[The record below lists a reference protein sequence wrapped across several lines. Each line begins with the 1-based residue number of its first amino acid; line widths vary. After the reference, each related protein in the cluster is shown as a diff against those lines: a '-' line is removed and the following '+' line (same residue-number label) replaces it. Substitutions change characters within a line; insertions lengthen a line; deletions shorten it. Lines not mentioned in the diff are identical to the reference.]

1 MTIHDFEPMLA
12 ASAATPAFRA
22 ELAAFAAGG
31 DAERIEARAHNP
43 RVKILRTVAQ
53 LLSAEP
59 TLAVDR
65 VAIAA
70 VSGCADY
77 TGTLTATDARGE
89 EHRFRFVWDCAWKAE
104 QVGYRDYFDLP
115 DQIRAAREF
124 GWDCFQQWER
134 VPSAVAA

>member
-1 MTIHDFEPMLA
+1 MTHTEFEPLLA
-12 ASAATPAFRA
+12 ASAATPAFRR
-22 ELAAFAAGG
+22 ELLAFAQGE
-31 DAERIEARAHNP
+31 DADRIEARAHNP

-59 TLAVDR
+59 ALAVDR
-65 VAIAA
+65 VSIQA

-77 TGTLTATDARGE
+77 TGTLVATDAAGT
-89 EHRFRFVWDCAWKAE
+89 EHAFAFTWDCAWKAE
-104 QVGYRDYFDLP
+104 QAGYRDFFGLP

-134 VPSAVAA
+134 AEARVAA